1 MSRKCLIQR
10 EIKKTKLVQ
19 KYQSLRESLIKK
31 IYDKKISDDERF
43 KSVMKL
49 SMLSRNSSKSRLRN
63 RCAVTGR
70 PRGYYRKFGLSR
82 IMLRELA
89 GKGRLPGVIKSSW

>member
-43 KSVMKL
+43 KSVMQL
-49 SMLSRNSSKSRLRN
+49 SMLPRHSSKSRLRN